1 MKRWIAPLALLVTLL
16 VAWELAA
23 RWHVIA
29 DALSLKPYLVPAPTD
44 IASAL
49 WSDRSLLASNAW
61 VTFKEVVGGLAIAIA
76 LGLALAVAL
85 HLSGLLRRAVYPLLV
100 ASQTIPIIAVAPI
113 LVVWFGYGAG
123 PKLAII
129 ALVCFFPVTVNTLDG
144 LRSVDPELPK
154 LMRTLDASRLQV
166 LTRVEAPAALPYFLS
181 GARIA
186 VAVAVIGAVFG
197 EWAGSSSGLGYL
209 ILNLQNQL
217 QTARVFAAI
226 AVLSAMAIALF
237 GLLALAERRI
247 AWWGRND
254 QTRAA

>member
-1 MKRWIAPLALLVTLL
+1 MRRWIAPAILVALALC
-16 VAWELAA
+16 AWELAA

-29 DALSLKPYLVPAPTD
+29 DALSLKPYLVPAPSD
-44 IASAL
+44 VVSSL
-49 WSDRSLLASNAW
+49 WTDRSLLATNAW
-61 VTFKEVVGGLAIAIA
+61 VTLKEVLGGLAIAIA
-76 LGLALAVAL
+76 VGFAIAIVL
-85 HLSGLLRRAVYPLLV
+85 HVSGVLRRAVYPLLV
-100 ASQTIPIIAVAPI
+100 ASQTIPIIAIAPI

-154 LMRTLDASRLQV
+154 LMRTLDASRLQA
-166 LTRVEAPAALPYFLS
+166 LARVEIPAALPYFLS

-217 QTARVFAAI
+217 QTAKVFAAI
-226 AVLSAMAIALF
+226 TVLSAMAICLF
-237 GLLALAERRI
+237 GLLAVAEHRL
-247 AWWGRND
+247 AWWGRGER
-254 QTRAA
+254 TGAA